1 MMALKEGDQ
10 APDFSLPA
18 SNGQT
23 ISLKDFI
30 GKKAVV
36 FFYPRDNTSGCTR
49 EVCSFR
55 DCHDDIREAGATI
68 LGVSGD
74 SLNSHDNF
82 IAKHNLPFLLLSDG
96 DKEMSVE
103 YGAWGEKKNYGR
115 AYMGMHRITYLIDER
130 GRVAKAWSKVKP
142 DNHGG
147 EVLAAIKAG

>member
-1 MMALKEGDQ
+1 MALKEGDQ

-55 DCHDDIREAGATI
+55 DCHDDIREVGATT

-82 IAKHNLPFLLLSDG
+82 IAKGDLPFLLLSDD
-96 DKEMSVE
+96 DKEMSVG

-115 AYMGMHRITYLIDER
+115 MYMGMHRITYLINEH
-130 GRVAKAWSKVKP
+130 GRVAKAWPKVKP
-142 DNHGG
+142 DNHGE
-147 EVLAAIKAG
+147 EVLAAIKGG